1 MKTVS
6 ITTPENIEVTYRL
19 AGAGSRVVAAFVDY
33 FIQGMLYFLILLSV
47 IGMQNPIDYLQFQS
61 SFFLALVL
69 LIIAMINYGYFTI
82 LEMTMQGQTLGKKL
96 VGIKTIRKNGQ
107 PMDISHSLIRNLF
120 RIFIDNYMI
129 GILMIFLRDDYARL
143 GDLFS
148 STMVIEEEKGDL
160 SDVYIELHEDLE
172 RKLTEEE
179 KELLVAYSKVK
190 EKIEL
195 GREELQER
203 LINYFNS
210 QYNEIDTEIV
220 GLIKKHL

>member
-19 AGAGSRVVAAFVDY
+19 AGAGSRAVAAFVDY

-47 IGMQNPIDYLQFQS
+47 IGIQNPIDYLQFQS

-148 STMVIEEEKGDL
+148 STMVIEEEKGEL

-190 EKIEL
+190 ESMEL